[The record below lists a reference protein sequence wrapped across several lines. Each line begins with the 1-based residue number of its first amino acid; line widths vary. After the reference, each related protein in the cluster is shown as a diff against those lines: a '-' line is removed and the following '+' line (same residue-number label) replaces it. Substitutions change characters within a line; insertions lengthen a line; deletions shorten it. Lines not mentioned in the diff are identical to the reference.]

1 MAKTLEMEVRSVLKN
16 NRWMTLATADRNGVP
31 QSSVVMYASDG
42 KVIYVMTGKNTK
54 KACNIRKYKQV
65 AVTIPFYKSLL
76 HRLITI
82 APPAEITFRGTA
94 ELLDQSD
101 EEAQQLY
108 GKKMKVDVSDDIKK
122 DSIWIKITPGNRIEC
137 YGVGIRLYDLKN
149 PEKAR
154 KILKL

>member
-1 MAKTLEMEVRSVLKN
+1 MADTLEKEVRSVLKN
-16 NRWMTLATADRNGVP
+16 NRWMTLATANKNCIP
-31 QSSVVMYASDG
+31 QSSVVMYASDSE
-42 KVIYVMTGKNTK
+42 VIYVMTGNRTK
-54 KACNIRKYKQV
+54 KARNIRKNNHV

-101 EEAQQLY
+101 NEAQKLY
-108 GKKMKVDVSDDIKK
+108 KEKMKVDVSNDIQK
-122 DSIWIKITPGNRIEC
+122 DSIWIKITPGKRIEC
-137 YGVGIRLYDLKN
+137 YGVGVRLYDLRN

>member
-1 MAKTLEMEVRSVLKN
+1 MADTLEKEVRSVLKN
-16 NRWMTLATADRNGVP
+16 NRWMTLATANKNGIP
-31 QSSVVMYASDG
+31 QSSVVMYASDSE
-42 KVIYVMTGKNTK
+42 VIYVMTGNRTK
-54 KACNIRKYKQV
+54 KARNIRKNNHV

-101 EEAQQLY
+101 NEAQKLY
-108 GKKMKVDVSDDIKK
+108 KEKMKVDVSNDIQK
-122 DSIWIKITPGNRIEC
+122 DSIWIKITPGKRIEC
-137 YGVGIRLYDLKN
+137 YGVGVRLYDLRN

>member
-1 MAKTLEMEVRSVLKN
+1 MAKTLEMEVRSVLRN

-42 KVIYVMTGKNTK
+42 KIIYVMTGKRTK
-54 KACNIRKYKQV
+54 KARNISKNNHV

-82 APPAEITFRGTA
+82 APPAQITFRGTA

-101 EEAQQLY
+101 EEAQKRY
-108 GKKMKVDVSDDIKK
+108 KEKMKVDVSNDIKK
-122 DSIWIKITPGNRIEC
+122 DSIWIKITPGKRIEC
-137 YGVGIRLYDLKN
+137 HGVGIRLLDMRN

>member
-1 MAKTLEMEVRSVLKN
+1 MADTLEKEVRSVLKN
-16 NRWMTLATADRNGVP
+16 NRWMTLATANKNGIP
-31 QSSVVMYASDG
+31 QSSVVMYASDSE
-42 KVIYVMTGKNTK
+42 VIYVMTGNRPK
-54 KACNIRKYKQV
+54 KARNIRKNNHV

-101 EEAQQLY
+101 NEAQKLY
-108 GKKMKVDVSDDIKK
+108 KEKMKVDVSNDIQK
-122 DSIWIKITPGNRIEC
+122 DSIWIKITPGKRIEC
-137 YGVGIRLYDLKN
+137 YGVGVRLYDLRN